1 MLPMKNVLYV
11 GNHLQNSQSNL
22 GYSAVL
28 GPLLEQSGYT
38 VHYTS
43 RKTNKVL
50 RLFDMLW
57 TTIRVRNKVD
67 VVLIDTYSTQNF
79 YYAVLVSRL
88 CRILKLSYIPIL
100 HGGNLPHRLK
110 HSPKVSKQLFE
121 HASVNVSP
129 SLYLKERFE
138 TFGYNNVVY
147 IPNVISLENYA
158 HRPKTF
164 DVPKLL
170 WVRSF
175 SKIYNPMLAVEV
187 LHELQQRGYK
197 SNLTMVGP
205 DADGSLDEVKAMA
218 DALNVEVTFTGKL
231 AKHEWIALSKDYNVF
246 INTTNYDNTPMS
258 VIEAMAL
265 GLPVVSTNVGGMP
278 YLIKDGVDGLLV
290 PPNDKMAMADAIC
303 TLFDAPIR
311 TATMTTNARHKV
323 EQFDWEKVRGLW
335 DEVLRL
341 GRE

>member
-1 MLPMKNVLYV
+1 MKNVLYV
-11 GNHLQNSQSNL
+11 GNHLQHSHTNV
-22 GYSAVL
+22 GYCAVL
-28 GPLLEQSGYT
+28 GPLLEQRGYD
-38 VHYTS
+38 VRYTS
-43 RKTNKVL
+43 KKISKAL
-50 RLFDMLW
+50 RLLEMLW
-57 TTIRVRNKVD
+57 TTFSTRKKTD

-79 YYAVLVSRL
+79 YYAVLVSQL
-88 CRILKLSYIPIL
+88 CRVLKLPYIPIL
-100 HGGNLPHRLK
+100 HGGNLPFRLK
-110 HSPKVSKQLFE
+110 HSPKLSKQLFE
-121 HASVNVSP
+121 HASVSVSP

-138 TFGYNNVVY
+138 AFGFRNVVY
-147 IPNVISLENYA
+147 IPNVITLENYA
-158 HRPKTF
+158 YSPKTF
-164 DVPKLL
+164 DFPKLL

-175 SKIYNPMLAVEV
+175 SKIYNPTLAIEI
-187 LHELQQRGYK
+187 LHELRKRGSK
-197 SNLTMVGP
+197 ANLTMVGP
-205 DADGSLDEVKAMA
+205 DADGSLAEVKAFA
-218 DALNVEVTFTGKL
+218 DALDVEVTFTGKL
-231 AKHEWIALSKDYNVF
+231 AKSEWIALSKDYNVF
-246 INTTNYDNTPMS
+246 VNTTNYDNTPVS

-290 PPNDKMAMADAIC
+290 PPKDKMAMADAIC